1 MAEPGRERANL
12 DQSERLP
19 GPGSSHRSAGPPFPC
34 FPLSGLDRPWWRG
47 RQAHVQFVRHG
58 PCAEPPELPGPAG
71 WRMHMESP
79 HIRPD
84 PTLAACHRGWKGS
97 FPEMQQILARRLP
110 EIVGAGNSAQRRI
123 RSAGI
128 GRLEQGRVSGQLL
141 GPRQKRSRTRSV
153 AGVPP
158 LPQ

>member
-1 MAEPGRERANL
+1 
-12 DQSERLP
+12 
-19 GPGSSHRSAGPPFPC
+19 
-34 FPLSGLDRPWWRG
+34 
-47 RQAHVQFVRHG
+47 
-58 PCAEPPELPGPAG
+58 
-71 WRMHMESP
+71 MEFP

-128 GRLEQGRVSGQLL
+128 GANRAGPGQRPGSWATTEAIQIPICGRGSTIATMIRSITSAARTIETKRGMLDTIRLVH
-141 GPRQKRSRTRSV
+141 
-153 AGVPP
+153 
-158 LPQ
+158 